1 MFCQSPEIHLL
12 PLYNQKVEWNFL
24 MMLYKIRMKIGVSNL
39 VREHLKE
46 CLVASVAEGSLHLN
60 GGYAQSSSI
69 IILENNCI

>member
-1 MFCQSPEIHLL
+1 
-12 PLYNQKVEWNFL
+12 